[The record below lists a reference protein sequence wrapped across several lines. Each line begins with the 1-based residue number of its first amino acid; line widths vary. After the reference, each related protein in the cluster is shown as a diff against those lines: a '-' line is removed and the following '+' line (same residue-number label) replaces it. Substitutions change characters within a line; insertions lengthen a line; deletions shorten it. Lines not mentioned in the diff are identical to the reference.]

1 MTRFRVLL
9 LGVLFLGCAAYA
21 YGAYAQDTSQPAQ
34 SLVPTLSACSAG
46 SQSVR
51 VCANGLQSCND
62 VCAARALSV
71 NSEIVGCA
79 TSCCNRFNVCVQM
92 RNCAELKRDC
102 N

>member
-1 MTRFRVLL
+1 MARFAVLL
-9 LGVLFLGCAAYA
+9 LGLVFLG
-21 YGAYAQDTSQPAQ
+21 GAVHAQNTSQPSQ